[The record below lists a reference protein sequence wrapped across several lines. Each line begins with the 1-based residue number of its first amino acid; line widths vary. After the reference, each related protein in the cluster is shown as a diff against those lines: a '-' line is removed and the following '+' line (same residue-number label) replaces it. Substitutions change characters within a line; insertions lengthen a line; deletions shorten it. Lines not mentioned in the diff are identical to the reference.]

1 MPKYY
6 SKFGGYKKRYRAKN
20 TAAKN
25 KKYIQNSRTAR
36 AQQKQLT
43 SLQRQITATKSK
55 LKDRTQYAQYFCPIE
70 QGEGSDFSQIDLPDG
85 EFYVN
90 NLMRPSSW
98 SGIFQAQGTQEPT
111 QTNKAL
117 IKSFDI
123 QLVFSPKNSIV
134 ALTPRIIRC
143 YLVSLRKET
152 AQETLNGTS
161 NMSSAG
167 FNAAANGV
175 YYRNTFVDGG
185 LATMV
190 KLNPAAFRLH
200 AYREF
205 TLANII
211 EETSVPDD
219 NIATVTTKD
228 SLKRVRMRLR
238 CGNKLKPP
246 TATWKTMT
254 ENDIMPEDRKYLIVH
269 VGGWAND
276 GDNEVRMDTNICVSC
291 KVSN

>member
-98 SGIFQAQGTQEPT
+98 TGIFQAQGTQEPT
-111 QTNKAL
+111 
-117 IKSFDI
+117 
-123 QLVFSPKNSIV
+123 
-134 ALTPRIIRC
+134 
-143 YLVSLRKET
+143 
-152 AQETLNGTS
+152 
-161 NMSSAG
+161 
-167 FNAAANGV
+167 
-175 YYRNTFVDGG
+175 
-185 LATMV
+185 
-190 KLNPAAFRLH
+190 
-200 AYREF
+200 
-205 TLANII
+205 
-211 EETSVPDD
+211 
-219 NIATVTTKD
+219 
-228 SLKRVRMRLR
+228 
-238 CGNKLKPP
+238 
-246 TATWKTMT
+246 
-254 ENDIMPEDRKYLIVH
+254 
-269 VGGWAND
+269 
-276 GDNEVRMDTNICVSC
+276 
-291 KVSN
+291 